1 MKPIKPAQKVVFAED
16 KCEEAFNSLSDN
28 DPIKKS
34 IIKAIDDLKN
44 NAFCGEA
51 IKKELIPKEYIQKYN
66 INNLFW
72 YPLSNGWR
80 LVYSLMNEG
89 TIEIL
94 AVIIEYFD
102 HKNYERRFAY

>member
-1 MKPIKPAQKVVFAED
+1 MRPVKPAQKVVFAENN
-16 KCEEAFNSLSDN
+16 CEEAFNSLEKN

-34 IIKAIDDLKN
+34 IQKAIENLKTN
-44 NAFCGEA
+44 TFSGEA
-51 IKKELIPKEYIQKYN
+51 IKKELIPKDYIKKYK

-94 AVIIEYFD
+94 AVLIEYFN
-102 HKNYERRFAY
+102 HKDYEKRFKY